1 MKEYNFAF
9 ILPNILFLYYKHITL
24 TISDRNAFWQTV
36 HPPSFS
42 LWSIRKAISFS
53 FDITL
58 ISQVYDICDGI
69 VSISHV
75 YDICDGFTT
84 RGRAQAAQACELR
97 RVLLCCSIFLNTL
110 NTAYLIVKIC
120 DKMYYFF
127 NKNYLPNRQ
136 FVFLIC

>member
-53 FDITL
+53 FDIVL

-84 RGRAQAAQACELR
+84 RGRVCVK
-97 RVLLCCSIFLNTL
+97 RVLKRVSYSHFPAQILTKSHRPTSQILLSQC
-110 NTAYLIVKIC
+110 
-120 DKMYYFF
+120 
-127 NKNYLPNRQ
+127 LP
-136 FVFLIC
+136 C